1 MRINNKNY
9 NHSCISIITRGLKK
23 KKKFRKDFRE
33 NNRFPVGSS
42 SIENIKGQYLFKY
55 TGVKL
60 VRRIGSLMNAE
71 RDSAQKYADKLRPII

>member
-1 MRINNKNY
+1 MYFNSYSWI
-9 NHSCISIITRGLKK
+9 KK